1 MSLRVLTEE
10 DLRFFDENGY
20 ILVPNAVPQENCQA
34 VIDAIFENLGMD
46 QNNPA
51 DWYRPPL
58 SPGGMLEMYQHP
70 AMWNN
75 RQHPKVHAIFA
86 DLFGT
91 EKLWVSFDRVNL
103 KPPQNPDHPEY
114 DHKGFMHWDADISRA
129 ATSKFG
135 VQGVLYLADTT
146 AETGGFQCAP
156 GHHKKVMEWA
166 KAEPRQPGDKMDMTG
181 VPVVPIPGKAGDLV
195 IWNRLLY
202 HGNGHNRTSGP
213 RLAQYITM
221 FNISEDDSWTKGRED
236 RIYRWMNR
244 LPPDAP
250 WAPGD
255 PRQVEHKYGTI
266 AGLTPLGRKLL
277 GLDEWD

>member
-20 ILVPNAVPQENCQA
+20 IRVPNAVPLENCQA
-34 VIDAIFENLGMD
+34 VIDAIFENLDMD
-46 QNNPA
+46 PDNPA

-58 SPGGMLEMYQHP
+58 SPGGMIEMYQHP

-75 RQHPKVHAIFA
+75 RQNPKVHAVFA
-86 DLFGT
+86 DIFGT

-103 KPPQNPDHPEY
+103 KPPQHPDHPEY
-114 DHKGFMHWDADISRA
+114 DHKGFMHWDTDISRA
-129 ATSKFG
+129 ATMKFG

-146 AETGGFQCAP
+146 EDMGGFQCAP

-166 KAEPRQPGDKMDMTG
+166 KAAPRQPGDRMDMTG

-202 HGNGHNRTSGP
+202 HGNGHNRTNCP
-213 RLAQYITM
+213 RLAQYIAM
-221 FNISEDDSWTKGRED
+221 YDISEGDVWTKGREY
-236 RIYRWMNR
+236 RIHLWMNS
-244 LPPDAP
+244 LTPDDHWEP
-250 WAPGD
+250 LD
-255 PRQVEHKYGTI
+255 PRQVDQK
-266 AGLTPLGRKLL
+266 
-277 GLDEWD
+277 

>member
-1 MSLRVLTEE
+1 MSLRVLTEK

-20 ILVPNAVPQENCQA
+20 LRVPNAVPIENCQA
-34 VIDAIFENLGMD
+34 VIDAIFDNLGMD
-46 QNNPA
+46 PDDPR

-58 SPGGMLEMYQHP
+58 SPGGMIEMYHHP

-75 RQHPKVHAIFA
+75 RQNPKVHAIYT

-114 DHKGFMHWDADISRA
+114 DHKGFMHWDADITRA

-146 AETGGFQCAP
+146 SDMGGFHCAP
-156 GHHKKVMEWA
+156 GHHKKVLEWA
-166 KAEPRQPGDKMDMTG
+166 NAAPRQPGDKMDMTG
-181 VPVVPIPGKAGDLV
+181 VPVMPIPGKAGDLV

-202 HGNGHNRTSGP
+202 HGNGHNRTHCP
-213 RLAQYITM
+213 RLAQYIAM
-221 FNISEDDSWTKGRED
+221 YDISEGDAWTKGRED
-236 RIYRWMNR
+236 RIHRWMNR

-255 PRQVEHKYGTI
+255 PRQVEQKYGTT
-266 AGLTPLGRKLL
+266 AALTPLGRKVL